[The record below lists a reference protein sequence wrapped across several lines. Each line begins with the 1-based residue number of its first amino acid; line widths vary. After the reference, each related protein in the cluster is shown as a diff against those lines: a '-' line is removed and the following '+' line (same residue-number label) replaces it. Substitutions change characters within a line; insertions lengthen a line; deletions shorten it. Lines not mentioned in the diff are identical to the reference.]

1 MRSLKLLIILTMV
14 ISLVAFSGCAENDVD
29 DGIQD
34 QVEDETPP
42 SNDIPPQPDKTNNGE
57 YIYGTAIVE
66 NIDILILES
75 FPVQVNVIAKGYLPD
90 GCTEIGDI
98 TKNMDGNIFTV
109 TIETIRPADAMC
121 TQAIVPYEK
130 SIPLDVYGLK
140 AGTYNVLVNSA
151 NGSFELTMDNSI
163 PDTDYSVETEH
174 MEVIKGDNFIVR
186 LDENPTTGFE
196 WLIEVS
202 NGLVVL
208 SNEYIPP
215 QDEGLV
221 GAGNVHVWEIQAVE
235 IGTQQVNG
243 IYKRPW
249 ENVTGDELKY
259 ELTVNV
265 T

>member
-29 DGIQD
+29 TDDTVDSIED
-34 QVEDETPP
+34 QPPMPPEVEP
-42 SNDIPPQPDKTNNGE
+42 NRPDDGE
-57 YIYGTAIVE
+57 YIYGTAVVE
-66 NIDILILES
+66 NIEILILES
-75 FPVQVNVIAKGYLPD
+75 FPVQIHVIAKGYLPD

-98 TKNMDGNIFTV
+98 TKNMDGNTFTV
-109 TIETIRPADAMC
+109 TVETIRPADMMC
-121 TQAIVPYEK
+121 TEAIVPYEK

-140 AGTYNVLVNSA
+140 AGTYSVFVNSVS
-151 NGSFELTMDNSI
+151 GSFELTMDNSI
-163 PDTDYSVETEH
+163 PDTDYSVETEN

-196 WLIEVS
+196 WSIEVS
-202 NGLVVL
+202 DGLVVL
-208 SNEYIPP
+208 SDEYIPL

-235 IGTQQVNG
+235 TGTQQVNG

>member
-29 DGIQD
+29 TDDTVDSIED
-34 QVEDETPP
+34 QPPMPPEVEP
-42 SNDIPPQPDKTNNGE
+42 NRPDDGE
-57 YIYGTAIVE
+57 YIYGTAVVE
-66 NIDILILES
+66 NIEILILES
-75 FPVQVNVIAKGYLPD
+75 FPVQIHVIAKGYLPD

-98 TKNMDGNIFTV
+98 TKNMDGNTFTV
-109 TIETIRPADAMC
+109 TVETIRPADMMC
-121 TQAIVPYEK
+121 TEAIVPYEK

-151 NGSFELTMDNSI
+151 SGSFELTMDNSI
-163 PDTDYSVETEH
+163 PDTDYSVETEY
-174 MEVIKGDNFIVR
+174 MEAKTGDNFTIR

-196 WLIEVS
+196 WSIEIS
-202 NGLVVL
+202 DGLVVL
-208 SNEYIPP
+208 SDEYIPP

-235 IGTQQVNG
+235 TGTQQVNG
-243 IYKRPW
+243 IYKRSW
-249 ENVTGDELKY
+249 ENITGDELKY